1 MKKIINSILFVGLL
15 IFTVA
20 CDKANPNS
28 KQTEDTKTDNERAFQ
43 IRKDSLEKAKQ
54 DSIVKFKQDSI
65 TEIKDKFVKKEEL
78 RIKEGA
84 EYDYW
89 PLKKSDSLSKKF
101 FKTYSKDEIYTI
113 AALNRVDVAN
123 LKGRDTIIVPKV
135 IKEDFL
141 DYSPFPYQM
150 EILTDVPKFIVF
162 SYPIQAFA
170 VYENGNLIKWGP
182 TNMGKKATQTPRGLF
197 FTNWRGRKV
206 KSTSNSEWIL
216 NWNFNISNHGGVGFH
231 QYALP
236 GYPASHSCLRLL
248 DADAQFLYNWC
259 DQWILKDANTQIA
272 KGTPVIV
279 YGDYAFGK
287 KGVWNDLV
295 KDPNATLITTEQ
307 LKEVVEPHIAEI
319 IKQQEIRI
327 NYLKNKD
334 TEVKNDSLKT
344 LDKVMSE
351 KQ

>member
-15 IFTVA
+15 ILTIA
-20 CDKANPNS
+20 CEKAIPNS
-28 KQTEDTKTDNERAFQ
+28 KPAEESKTNNEVTFQ
-43 IRKDSLEKAKQ
+43 IKKDSLEKVKQ
-54 DSIVKFKQDSI
+54 DSIIKFKQDSI
-65 TEIKDKFVKKEEL
+65 AELKNKFVKKEEQ
-78 RIKEGA
+78 RIKEGEA
-84 EYDYW
+84 YDYW
-89 PLKKSDSLSKKF
+89 PLKVSDSLSKKF
-101 FKTYSKDEIYTI
+101 YNTYSKAEIYTI

-123 LKGRDTIIVPKV
+123 LKRRDTIIVPK
-135 IKEDFL
+135 ILKEDFL
-141 DYSPFPYQM
+141 DYSPFPHQM
-150 EILTDVPKFIVF
+150 DILSEVSKFVIF

-259 DQWILKDANTQIA
+259 NQWILKDANTQIA

-287 KGVWNDLV
+287 KGIWNDLV
-295 KDPNATLITTEQ
+295 KNPNATLITTEE
-307 LKEVVEPHIAEI
+307 LKKEI
-319 IKQQEIRI
+319 ESHVPEILKQQNIRLE
-327 NYLKNKD
+327 YLKSKNE
-334 TEVKNDSLKT
+334 TLETTVKNDSLT
-344 LDKVMSE
+344 S
-351 KQ
+351 